1 MYDKLVT
8 KFNAIDTSKFV
19 LKTQYKN
26 DKSGFEKN
34 DAIKKIPDAIEFK
47 KQNIILRWLRVKV
60 KYVVLLA

>member
-47 KQNIILRWLRVKV
+47 KQNIILR
-60 KYVVLLA
+60 